1 MSKINTKETKPKQ
14 SLKPKLLKALNMN
27 QFYVGP
33 LILQGLITRKL
44 EFEKGVKIPYRG
56 QNLILTTNIF

>member
-1 MSKINTKETKPKQ
+1 MCISKINTKETKPKQ

-33 LILQGLITRKL
+33 LILFIETYNK
-44 EFEKGVKIPYRG
+44 KIR
-56 QNLILTTNIF
+56 I